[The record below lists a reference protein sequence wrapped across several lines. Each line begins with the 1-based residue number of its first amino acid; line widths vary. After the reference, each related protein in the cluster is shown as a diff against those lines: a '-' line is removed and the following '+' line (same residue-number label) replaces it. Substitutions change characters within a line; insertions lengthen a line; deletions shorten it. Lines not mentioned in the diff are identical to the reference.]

1 MNDTE
6 RPSTPRHAII
16 IGGSLG
22 GLFTAITLRAIG
34 WTFDIVERSPH
45 ELDSRGGGLVLQP
58 DVLAALRF
66 AGIRIPDNIGV
77 PSADRI
83 YLDEHDEVVYRNFM
97 PQTQTSWGMLYTLM
111 KDTIPAGQIH
121 TGEEFVGYEPGNKGK
136 VRAFFASG
144 RSAEGDLLVGAD
156 GPHSTLR
163 ELVLPDS
170 APTYAGYVAWRG
182 LAPELRVPE
191 PVRRLLE
198 GTFGF
203 QQGPGHMLLEYMV
216 PGEDGSVKPGER
228 RWNWVWYRKI
238 DADTLKSVLMD
249 RNGHQHGFSLP
260 PGTAKHEYTDALRAD
275 GRAMLA
281 PAFQE
286 LMAATDDIFMQTI
299 QDLQIDQMVFGRA
312 ILLGDAAFIPRPHTA
327 GGSAKAAA
335 NALALALAL
344 RNHQPG
350 IDASLQEWQ
359 QQQLD
364 AGYRVTD
371 SGISMGQQIMGL

>member
-34 WTFDIVERSPH
+34 WTFEIVERSPH

-260 PGTAKHEYTDALRAD
+260 PGTAKHEYTDALRSD

-344 RNHQPG
+344 RNHQAG

-364 AGYRVTD
+364 AGYRMTD
-371 SGISMGQQIMGL
+371 SGIAMGQQIMGL